1 MGRLR
6 SVTSTTLLVLVGFAL
21 PVGILAAWAQT
32 TIYDSSAFSERAV
45 SVLDSPAVRRELADR
60 LTEQLARSGNQNAI
74 AFRPAVELAI
84 ETVVDTDTF
93 RSIFRTAIRRTHEA
107 LLQGGSGS
115 TGLDLSDSF
124 AIVTASLQAPSG
136 GKASSSG
143 GLGQSLADVTKKLG
157 DLHIWDLDAITSTV
171 AIVGARRRGGDGRAG
186 RRAQPRSPA
195 PGGHARLGAGHR
207 RRGPHR
213 PAQAGPRLRRAA
225 DRRTTRCPRPSRG
238 RWRVGRRTSTPWR
251 SG

>member
-32 TIYDSSAFSERAV
+32 TIYDSRAFSQRAV

-74 AFRPAVELAI
+74 AFRPAVALAI

-93 RSIFRTAIRRTHEA
+93 RSIFRTAIRRTHDA
-107 LLQGGSGS
+107 LLRGGSGS

-157 DLHIWDLDAITSTV
+157 DLHI
-171 AIVGARRRGGDGRAG
+171 
-186 RRAQPRSPA
+186 
-195 PGGHARLGAGHR
+195 
-207 RRGPHR
+207 
-213 PAQAGPRLRRAA
+213 
-225 DRRTTRCPRPSRG
+225 
-238 RWRVGRRTSTPWR
+238 
-251 SG
+251 